1 MVSFV
6 IAGEWQTLI
15 FISSC
20 PFEGSV
26 FLFPTFK
33 KATPCITSYITLALW
48 QSRKQ
53 SRYLSRKCDLAIK
66 VCPIYLE
73 PGFNER
79 VKQFRPENH
88 HSSDPDRTIFCTL
101 RGKGMLNIC
110 SKPFLDFQFEFITSV
125 LGLER
130 NHRER
135 TVNLSLHCVRRAADY
150 SWEHWRLNIQAQ
162 HLNMLLLLIYFIDI
176 VWIEVN
182 IQIALCCHAV

>member
-26 FLFPTFK
+26 FLFQHLK
-33 KATPCITSYITLALW
+33 KQLHALHHTLHWHFDKAE
-48 QSRKQ
+48 SRKQ

-79 VKQFRPENH
+79 VKQFRPDNH
-88 HSSDPDRTIFCTL
+88 RSSDPNQTIFCTL
-101 RGKGMLNIC
+101 KGKGMLNIC

-135 TVNLSLHCVRRAADY
+135 AVNLSLHCVRRAADY
-150 SWEHWRLNIQAQ
+150 S
-162 HLNMLLLLIYFIDI
+162 
-176 VWIEVN
+176 
-182 IQIALCCHAV
+182 